1 MTSRRR
7 VGILGGTFDPPHL
20 GHVTVALDVLR
31 GLELDEVRLVPA
43 ADPPHKPGLVVA
55 SALDRLDMVRA
66 AVEGLEGLVASDIE
80 VARGGVSYT
89 VDTLRALRAAEPD
102 TDLFVIIGADQLAEL
117 HTWREPEAVARLAS
131 LVVMARDGTDP
142 RDIEVAGG
150 VQVYPVDVTRIDVSS
165 SEIRARIAS
174 GKRVDRMVSPGVLSI
189 IRERGLYRTG

>member
-7 VGILGGTFDPPHL
+7 VGLLGGTFDPPHL
-20 GHVTVALDVLR
+20 GHATVALDVLR
-31 GLELDEVRLVPA
+31 ALELDEVRLVPA

-66 AVEGLEGLVASDIE
+66 AVEGLEGLVASDVEIT
-80 VARGGVSYT
+80 RGGVSYT
-89 VDTLRALRAAEPD
+89 VDTVRALRAAEPD

-131 LVVMARDGTDP
+131 LVVMARDGRDP
-142 RDIEVAGG
+142 RDVEVAPG
-150 VQVYPVDVTRIDVSS
+150 VRVHPVDVTRIDVSS
-165 SEIRARIAS
+165 SEIRARVAS

-189 IRERGLYRTG
+189 IRERGLYQTG